1 MVEWEAGSRP
11 WPATALPFPRA
22 VCEAGAFVLGIE
34 SGEAHIAG
42 SEAHSP
48 LFGDKGPA
56 GPFVW
61 RLAEPEVCEPAFAPA
76 SLTQA

>member
-1 MVEWEAGSRP
+1 M
-11 WPATALPFPRA
+11 
-22 VCEAGAFVLGIE
+22 E
-34 SGEAHIAG
+34 SGEAQAAG

-48 LFGDKGPA
+48 LFQDKGPA

-76 SLTQA
+76 SLTQAQGHRQTYTPSQPD